1 MKHGTVVRT
10 RTGGRAL
17 LAAAFVLAAAA
28 LAVDY
33 AGDRLVVPAAA
44 FVHVRWAPG
53 VDAAGRQT
61 LERRFHL
68 TEPEQ
73 TAETTYSYRLNDLS
87 SDNIRDM
94 VTHAAVADTQDI
106 DRSAFALSSSAERV
120 IGDPASQRR
129 AERFARTITLLW
141 TAAAAI
147 GTLGILFIAAPL
159 RMQRLRDRARAGA
172 LSLASTVYRWIP
184 EVSAEGAA
192 LFRIVFGGALLLVF
206 AFSPLAA
213 SDVPS
218 TTLGDDSTWLMRV
231 AGNVFV
237 RSPRLADFINPWLLA
252 WGSLFVA
259 GALTRWSFA
268 MLTAGALAWG
278 VVYSLNSGHHPISA
292 LLVALLCLLPSRWGD
307 AWSVDAWMR
316 RPRQA
321 APREYGYSVSIPGV
335 VLGLALAA
343 AAASKLQEGGL
354 GWITSGTVKYHF
366 VTDAP
371 NAPVDWGLRYGV
383 IPSVAVALSLG
394 TIAIEALVLPVA
406 LFGSPPVRTIA
417 ALAVSA
423 MFAGFW
429 LFQGVAWPAWWVLL
443 LSLAPW
449 HRVAAGRRTTAAQ
462 AAPAG
467 RLTLR
472 YLQAAIVVIVI
483 GQQLIAST
491 GRLEVPPLLSAYDM
505 YSKTYA
511 SPREYPADGG
521 SAYWL
526 TATRTDGTMQSCR
539 VGKDEARVPVA
550 AQVLAS
556 CFGSERPIR
565 TLVVEETRPNIDWTA
580 GRYLGT
586 SRVRISGDAP

>member
-1 MKHGTVVRT
+1 VAA
-10 RTGGRAL
+10 RAL
-17 LAAAFVLAAAA
+17 LAAALLLSIAA
-28 LAVDY
+28 LVVGY
-33 AGDRLVVPAAA
+33 ASQRLVAPTAA
-44 FVHVRWAPG
+44 FVHVRWAAN
-53 VDAAGRQT
+53 VDTAARET

-68 TEPEQ
+68 TDAEQ

-87 SDNIRDM
+87 TDNIRDL
-94 VTHAAVADTQDI
+94 VTHTAVADTQDI
-106 DRSAFALSSSAERV
+106 DRSAFSISSAAERV
-120 IGDPASQRR
+120 IDDPAAQQRVDR
-129 AERFARTITLLW
+129 LDQAVPWLW
-141 TAAAAI
+141 SGAAATALFALLLGAAPGGMRRLTQAAGVSARWI
-147 GTLGILFIAAPL
+147 GTAVL
-159 RMQRLRDRARAGA
+159 RR
-172 LSLASTVYRWIP
+172 IP

-192 LFRIVFGGALLLVF
+192 LFRIIFGSALLLVF

-218 TTLGDDSTWLMRV
+218 ATFGDDTTWLMRV

-237 RSPRLADFINPWLLA
+237 RSPRLADYINPWLLA
-252 WGSLFVA
+252 WGSLFIA
-259 GALTRWSFA
+259 GVLTRGSFA
-268 MLTAGALAWG
+268 MLTAGAVAWG

-316 RPRQA
+316 QPRRTG
-321 APREYGYSVSIPGV
+321 PREYGYSVWIPAV
-335 VLGLALAA
+335 VLGLTLAA

-354 GWITSGTVKYHF
+354 GWITNGTVKYHF

-406 LFGSPPVRTIA
+406 LFGSPTVRMIA
-417 ALAVSA
+417 APAVAA

-443 LSLAPW
+443 LSFAPW
-449 HRVAAGRRTTAAQ
+449 HLVAARRRALTAQ
-462 AAPAG
+462 PTPGG

-472 YLQAAIVVIVI
+472 YVQAAIVVIVI
-483 GQQLIAST
+483 GQQLIASI
-491 GRLEVPPLLSAYDM
+491 GRIEAPPLLSAYDM

-526 TATRTDGTMQSCR
+526 TATRTDGTTQSCR
-539 VGKDEARVPVA
+539 VGQDEARLPIA

-565 TLVVEETRPNIDWTA
+565 TLVVEETRPDIDWTA

-586 SRVRISGDAP
+586 RRTRISGGAP